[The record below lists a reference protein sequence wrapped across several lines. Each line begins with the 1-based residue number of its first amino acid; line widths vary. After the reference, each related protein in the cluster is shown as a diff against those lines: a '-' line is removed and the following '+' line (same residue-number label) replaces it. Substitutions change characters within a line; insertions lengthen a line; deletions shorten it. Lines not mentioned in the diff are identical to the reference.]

1 MSELLTQNDPLTD
14 FERREYTCQGAT
26 RAVYVAGQG
35 PGVVLLSEMPGISP
49 HLARFARWL
58 RDAGFTVFMPSL
70 FGEDGAVPRVEEG
83 IKVFRR
89 TCISAEFRALE
100 AGGETPIVTWLREL
114 ARIAHQDC
122 RGRGVGAIGM
132 CFTGNF
138 ALNLLIEPATVA
150 AVACQPSLP
159 LEDTSAIALTPD
171 EATAI
176 RQRMERENL
185 TALAYRFSGDRWC
198 TSQRF
203 DAYRVA
209 LGPRLIC
216 RELPDS
222 AANPEPPP
230 FFKEV
235 VGGPHS
241 VITAHLIDR
250 EGEPTLRA
258 RDEIIAYFRDA
269 LGEEKG

>member
-1 MSELLTQNDPLTD
+1 MEARNKKASDMSELLTQNDPLTD

-122 RGRGVGAIGM
+122 R
-132 CFTGNF
+132 
-138 ALNLLIEPATVA
+138 VA
-150 AVACQPSLP
+150 V
-159 LEDTSAIALTPD
+159 
-171 EATAI
+171 
-176 RQRMERENL
+176 
-185 TALAYRFSGDRWC
+185 WC
-198 TSQRF
+198 HRH
-203 DAYRVA
+203 V
-209 LGPRLIC
+209 LH
-216 RELPDS
+216 REL
-222 AANPEPPP
+222 
-230 FFKEV
+230 
-235 VGGPHS
+235 
-241 VITAHLIDR
+241 
-250 EGEPTLRA
+250 RA
-258 RDEIIAYFRDA
+258 EFVD
-269 LGEEKG
+269 